1 VVASPEISPSFLKRA
16 NIAPR
21 LVELPFQ
28 KLNCPFVL
36 AMIKRK
42 LSVSGQATPEPISI
56 VCAHPDLPGQH
67 AVRQKQYHLIFVA
80 IKSPRSSFDR
90 KASALRVDEGQ
101 KGGSRYGQR
110 DCWKRTGTSVDSVF
124 RSTLLIHP
132 DLGPFTY
139 RTNHLT
145 RDRSKRADEDGK
157 RSRA

>member
-56 VCAHPDLPGQH
+56 VCAHPDLPGQY

-80 IKSPRSSFDR
+80 IKSQTVILRS
-90 KASALRVDEGQ
+90 Q
-101 KGGSRYGQR
+101 
-110 DCWKRTGTSVDSVF
+110 
-124 RSTLLIHP
+124 
-132 DLGPFTY
+132 
-139 RTNHLT
+139 
-145 RDRSKRADEDGK
+145 GK
-157 RSRA
+157 RSSSRRRAERWSSTRAKGLLETHRDICRLRLPHDTSHSPRPWTIHLPNKPLDTRSIQKGR